1 MNFEMSG
8 LCREA
13 GVRLKNNSHLVVFS
27 NGDAWDASTWS
38 NVPYM
43 FLTTFGRLCPE
54 VDIQVYDMSQIDTGL
69 VSVLAKCW
77 NRFVAPVKG
86 AFCTFDRT
94 AFRHRILRRKIEGF
108 ERAVP
113 RGRGVLLSFD
123 FSNPAPRLDGYVT
136 SLLCDWT
143 IDYAI
148 REHQHREP
156 TSGEQRLIERQK
168 NAISSADLVVSLFPR
183 SADLIRVACPEA
195 KVAYYGLPANIVGG
209 GVNANLNR
217 ANSRRLVFVG
227 NAAYFESLKVV
238 VGGLEDY
245 NSSHP
250 GRELGLDVI
259 GMRDGPGSDTCVDY
273 HGYLRK
279 DEDRERAQYYEL
291 ILNARALIN
300 VSDDW
305 VGASS
310 IVEAM
315 SLGTPV
321 VVTPNIELEVMLGD
335 EGWGYWCACSPGAVA
350 ERLAEL
356 DALTDEALRRMCEN
370 AASAVEGFTWEN
382 LVRHWCLDVGLTVD
396 D

>member
-1 MNFEMSG
+1 MNENVQ
-8 LCREA
+8 LI
-13 GVRLKNNSHLVVFS
+13 VFS

-43 FLTTFGRLCPE
+43 FLATFKRLCPE
-54 VDIQVYDMSQIDTGL
+54 VDIRTFDMNQTDAGPTSL
-69 VSVLAKCW
+69 LAKCW

-86 AFCTFDRT
+86 VFCTFDRT
-94 AFRHRILRRKIEGF
+94 AFRHRILRQKMEEF
-108 ERAVP
+108 ERVVP

-156 TSGEQRLIERQK
+156 TVAEQRLIERQEE
-168 NAISSADLVVSLFPR
+168 AISSADLVVSLFPR
-183 SADLIRVACPEA
+183 SADLIRKACPET
-195 KVAYYGLPANIVGG
+195 KVAYYGLPANIVGRG
-209 GVNANLNR
+209 LNANFNR
-217 ANSRRLVFVG
+217 ADSRRLVFVG
-227 NAAYFESLKVV
+227 KPAYLESLKVV

-245 NSSHP
+245 NSAHP
-250 GRELGLDVI
+250 GNELGLDVI
-259 GMRDGPGSDTCVDY
+259 GMWDGPGSDVCIDY

-279 DEDRERAQYYEL
+279 DEDKERAQYYEL
-291 ILNARALIN
+291 ILNARALIT

-321 VVTPNIELEVMLGD
+321 VVTPNIELKVMLG
-335 EGWGYWCACSPGAVA
+335 EGGWGYWCECSPGAVA

-356 DALTDEALRRMCEN
+356 DALTDEGLRRMCEN

-382 LVRHWCLDVGLTVD
+382 FVRHWCLDVGLTVAD
-396 D
+396 